1 MDKEWELLYSEACR
15 LQGEK
20 RLSRYMKVGSVAA
33 ALMTTNGTIY
43 SGLSLA
49 NSCAV
54 GMCAERNAIGTM
66 LTNGEYQISKIIA
79 VKDDGRIISPCG
91 VCQECM
97 RQLGDYSKYTEVM
110 MSSREVK
117 TLGELTDE
125 WWGNQDDE

>member
-1 MDKEWELLYSEACR
+1 MDKVWEELYTEACR

-20 RLSRYMKVGSVAA
+20 KLSRYMRVGSVAA
-33 ALMTTNGTIY
+33 ALITTNGNVY

-66 LTNGEYQISKIIA
+66 LTNGESEISKIIA
-79 VKDDGRIISPCG
+79 VKDNGKIISPCG
-91 VCQECM
+91 ICQECM
-97 RQLGDYSKYTEVM
+97 RQLGDYSKNIQVM
-110 MSSREVK
+110 MSNQEIK

-125 WWGNQDDE
+125 WWGNQDNE